1 MTDYIKIIHRY
12 YPPGT
17 QRHQI
22 YLRHCEAVKQLALRI
37 ARAHPELRAD
47 PVVLEAGAM
56 LHDIGIFMTDAP
68 EFGCHGDLLY
78 LAHGYKGREL
88 LEKVGLTDIAPVCE
102 RHIGVG
108 ITLKDIVERNL
119 PLPHRDMTPQTIEEK
134 IICYADKFF
143 SKSATDLLK
152 PKPLEK
158 VKKSVSKYGDDKW
171 LIFEEMMALFGL
183 DQVYSNTSSPSR

>member
-1 MTDYIKIIHRY
+1 MTDYTKIIHRY

-17 QRHQI
+17 LRHQI
-22 YLRHCEAVKQLALRI
+22 YVPHCQAVRDLALSI
-37 ARAHPELRAD
+37 ARANPALGAD
-47 PVVLEAGAM
+47 PAILEAGAM

-68 EFGCHGDLLY
+68 EIGCHGDLPY

-88 LEKVGLTDIAPVCE
+88 LEKEGLPEIAPVCE

-108 ITLKDIVERNL
+108 ITVQDILNRNL
-119 PLPHRDMTPQTIEEK
+119 PLPHRDMTPQTLEEK

-152 PKPLEK
+152 PKPLKK
-158 VKKSVSKYGDDKW
+158 VKKSISKYGEDKW
-171 LIFEEMMALFGL
+171 QIFEEMMALFGL